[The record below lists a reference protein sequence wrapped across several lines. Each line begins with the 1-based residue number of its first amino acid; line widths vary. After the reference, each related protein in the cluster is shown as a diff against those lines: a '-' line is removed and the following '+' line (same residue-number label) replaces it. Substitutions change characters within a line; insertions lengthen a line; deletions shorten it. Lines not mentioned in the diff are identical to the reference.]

1 MTGALATTTKGGKH
15 SCPIS
20 RSLVYTL
27 LSRARRRDFIEILNF
42 NEDKIKHNK
51 EALKEMEHM
60 RRDYPFVY
68 EHPLEKLHVSKICLN
83 NIRDWQAHFS
93 HFLSGKYY
101 AKYCSVLC
109 FTETKVNGSRIS
121 NISEH
126 QPGLENINHPTAPCG
141 LAIYYNKSKVVIDA
155 VNIPDETFT
164 SHIELMSVL
173 MSIEGEQALL
183 VLIYQPPVANQR
195 EIRHFIEELT
205 AQFDF
210 NLDQMHDLYADFLH
224 NILTCFGFTQ
234 HSNCSTHIYGG
245 ISDLV
250 FHNRKQTQ

>member
-1 MTGALATTTKGGKH
+1 M
-15 SCPIS
+15 
-20 RSLVYTL
+20 
-27 LSRARRRDFIEILNF
+27 
-42 NEDKIKHNK
+42 
-51 EALKEMEHM
+51 
-60 RRDYPFVY
+60 
-68 EHPLEKLHVSKICLN
+68 
-83 NIRDWQAHFS
+83 
-93 HFLSGKYY
+93 
-101 AKYCSVLC
+101 
-109 FTETKVNGSRIS
+109 
-121 NISEH
+121 
-126 QPGLENINHPTAPCG
+126 ENINHPTAPCG

-164 SHIELMSVL
+164 SHMELMSVL